1 MTQHTHMIG
10 IGGIGMS
17 ALAHI
22 LLHRGHRVSGCD
34 IQRSEITDGLAAQGA
49 EISVGHDPGHLAGAD
64 RVVASDAVR
73 SDNLE
78 LARARELGLP
88 VQRRSELL
96 AELMEG
102 SQGVAVSGTHGKT
115 TLTAMLGLILAEA
128 GLDPTVV
135 LGGELAEFGGNAR
148 VGGGDWFVAEAC
160 EAYESFLDLRPAI
173 AVVTNIEPDHLDH
186 HKTEDHLRSSFVEF
200 LHRVVPSGSI
210 VLCAD
215 RAELQGLP
223 LPPRRKTVWYGTG
236 DQARVRGTEVEM
248 SGRNASCKLL
258 LDNRPAGTLALG
270 AAGVHNVVNALGATA
285 AGLAAGA
292 SLSACQR
299 ALRDFRGVGRR
310 FEVVAECSGVT
321 VVDDYAHHPT
331 EIDATI
337 AAARTAFPG
346 RRIVALFQPHLYSR
360 TRDFAE
366 RFSQALSKADLSVL
380 TAIYPAREEPIPGVT
395 SALIAD
401 RLRELAGED
410 AVLEMAKQQLAT
422 ELPAHVRPGD
432 VILSMG
438 AGDIG
443 REVRILARSLGAS
456 LGSDEE
462 VVAKQ

>member
-1 MTQHTHMIG
+1 MTQHTHMMG

-34 IQRSEITDGLAAQGA
+34 LQRSEITDGLAARGA
-49 EISVGHDPGHLAGAD
+49 EMSVGHDPEHVTGAD
-64 RVVASDAVR
+64 RVVVSDAVR
-73 SDNLE
+73 SDSLE
-78 LARARELGLP
+78 LARARELRLP

-135 LGGELAEFGGNAR
+135 LGGELAEFGGNVR
-148 VGGGDWFVAEAC
+148 VGGGAWFVAEAC

-186 HKTEDHLRSSFVEF
+186 HKTEDHLRNSFVEF
-200 LHRVVPSGSI
+200 LNRVVPSGSI

-215 RAELQGLP
+215 RAELRGLP
-223 LPPRRKTVWYGTG
+223 LPSRRKIVWYGTG

-258 LDNRPAGTLALG
+258 LDDRPAGTLALA
-270 AAGVHNVVNALGATA
+270 AAGMHNVVNALGATA
-285 AGLAAGA
+285 AALAAGA
-292 SLSACQR
+292 PVSACQR
-299 ALRDFRGVGRR
+299 ALRDFTGVGRR

-331 EIDATI
+331 EIEATI

-360 TRDFAE
+360 TQHLAE
-366 RFSQALSKADLSVL
+366 QFSQALSQADLSVL
-380 TAIYPAREEPIPGVT
+380 TEIYPAREEPIPGVT

-401 RLRELAGED
+401 RLRELAEED
-410 AVLEMAKQQLAT
+410 AVLEMAKEQVAT

-443 REVRILARSLGAS
+443 REVRILARRLGGS
-456 LGSDEE
+456 PGSDEE